1 MSTNDKKVRAFFM
14 EKIMRKP
21 EKDRIK
27 ENSKKRGK
35 VWVQIPTPFEE
46 RVTGSGVTFRGMFI
60 PRKEGDRK

>member
-1 MSTNDKKVRAFFM
+1 
-14 EKIMRKP
+14 MRKP

>member
-1 MSTNDKKVRAFFM
+1 MGAFFM
-14 EKIMRKP
+14 ERIMNKP
-21 EKDRIK
+21 EKDR
-27 ENSKKRGK
+27 KKKNTKKSDR